1 MSILDEILA
10 AMYADLPHAPAA
22 ERPELLAAIARLEVQ
37 R

>member
-10 AMYADLPHAPAA
+10 AMYADLPRATETGRA
-22 ERPELLAAIARLEVQ
+22 ELRAAIARLEAQ